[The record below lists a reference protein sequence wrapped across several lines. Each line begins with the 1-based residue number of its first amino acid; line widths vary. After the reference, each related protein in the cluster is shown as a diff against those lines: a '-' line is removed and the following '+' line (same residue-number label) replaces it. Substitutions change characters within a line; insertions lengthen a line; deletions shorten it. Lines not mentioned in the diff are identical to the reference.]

1 MWPRRDA
8 FLFESGVSRL
18 PSEGEKE
25 RSLRKSPPREAHG
38 VVWQKS
44 HLDMGS
50 AKEPETLQFL
60 KQEVVSEDAHQP
72 SSHCSPQK
80 DRCLQN
86 LQCDGGH
93 LAMRNCCI
101 HDLSTKESS
110 QDNTM
115 VDNPY
120 QKDKSPAANLK
131 PSDDQ
136 HATTDTIVLKDIS
149 PGGTPLGVEGEQSAS
164 HELCHNNQQGLSL
177 TEPPGNPAN
186 TCSPLETKVSPVTG
200 EACRH
205 PLPESSLKEDHK
217 DSASTPSSSKHVG
230 FVESSKDKDETDSF
244 TAGTGHSKESP
255 ALRACLKNT
264 CQGQLH
270 DSSGDLPNSSHDIC
284 GTAGPFSEGHRDP
297 LVLGT
302 TKESVTE
309 PFETEGTPG
318 ESNKPVTESH
328 QLGQSGEIKSVALDS
343 KTGRDSGIALGVPIA
358 IIPCDVQTQD
368 LTPGELQATP
378 DKATKEPERLR
389 EAAPDD
395 AKGQNQ
401 AQEQQ
406 RPEAGCTATRKE
418 HTTAVETRHEEPLV
432 KSCLI
437 EVTPSQHDAG
447 TQAGNRVSLVSVA
460 ISPINPPDGSAAFT
474 FHGRGLGAPSL
485 MSPGPEQKPAKKDVE
500 MQVSIPVETRSV
512 ATGPMTPI
520 TKSPQASYPEVHV
533 KGAQEETPEPV
544 KEVSWDEKGMT
555 WEVYGA
561 SMEVEVLGMAIQK
574 HLEKQIEEHGR
585 QVVMTPQST
594 RSSSI
599 KGAPQK
605 AEIKRQPSVFR
616 SLLQNVRRPRCCSRG
631 GPAVE

>member
-1 MWPRRDA
+1 
-8 FLFESGVSRL
+8 
-18 PSEGEKE
+18 
-25 RSLRKSPPREAHG
+25 
-38 VVWQKS
+38 
-44 HLDMGS
+44 MGS

-60 KQEVVSEDAHQP
+60 KQEALPEDAHQTRSP
-72 SSHCSPQK
+72 CSPEK

-93 LAMRNCCI
+93 LAMQNCCI
-101 HDLSTKESS
+101 NDLSTKESS

-115 VDNPY
+115 VDNLY
-120 QKDKSPAANLK
+120 QKEKSPAANLK
-131 PSDDQ
+131 PSVDQ
-136 HATTDTIVLKDIS
+136 HATTNTIVLKDIS
-149 PGGTPLGVEGEQSAS
+149 AGGTPLEVEGEQSTS
-164 HELCHNNQQGLSL
+164 HDLCHNSQQVLSL
-177 TEPPGNPAN
+177 TESPGNPVN
-186 TCSPLETKVSPVTG
+186 TCSHLETKVSPVTG
-200 EACRH
+200 EACKH
-205 PLPESSLKEDHK
+205 PLAESNLKEANK

-230 FVESSKDKDETDSF
+230 FLESSKDKDETDSI
-244 TAGTGHSKESP
+244 TTGTGHSKASS
-255 ALRACLKNT
+255 ALATCLKNT
-264 CQGQLH
+264 SQGQLH

-284 GTAGPFSEGHRDP
+284 GTAEHFSEGHRNS
-297 LVLGT
+297 LVLGA
-302 TKESVTE
+302 TKESVTK
-309 PFETEGTPG
+309 PFGAEATPR
-318 ESNKPVTESH
+318 ESDKPVTESD
-328 QLGQSGEIKSVALDS
+328 QLDQSGEIRSVALDN
-343 KTGRDSGIALGVPIA
+343 KKDRDSSTALGVPIA
-358 IIPCDVQTQD
+358 VISRNVQPQD
-368 LTPGELQATP
+368 LTPGELQAIP
-378 DKATKEPERLR
+378 DKATKESERLR

-395 AKGQNQ
+395 AKCQKQ

-406 RPEAGCTATRKE
+406 RPESGCMAAFKE
-418 HTTAVETRHEEPLV
+418 HTTAVETRHGEPLV
-432 KSCLI
+432 KTCSI

-447 TQAGNRVSLVSVA
+447 TQADNRVSLVSVA
-460 ISPINPPDGSAAFT
+460 VSPINPPDGSTAFT
-474 FHGRGLGAPSL
+474 FHGRGLGGPSL
-485 MSPGPEQKPAKKDVE
+485 KSPGPEQKPAKKDVE

-533 KGAQEETPEPV
+533 KGAVEETPEPV

-605 AEIKRQPSVFR
+605 AEVKRQPSVFR